1 MGFKFSV
8 CRQLLHLLQTKLYYN
23 QQCLA
28 LTTEAS
34 PTLCVHP
41 DIPEEHY
48 ILLYDVDSELTIVKV
63 LHIYPPG
70 QGQGHSWRR
79 QYDVHVTLPLL
90 QIPSHHHRS
99 QGLIYWILLP
109 QAAGI
114 SCNLQLSL
122 CHPSFRLCW
131 STLSS
136 VKHACITILLIS
148 TTIALCTLLNTSY
161 FMAWHYHHKP
171 ES

>member
-99 QGLIYWILLP
+99 QGLIYWTSLP
-109 QAAGI
+109 QAPDL
-114 SCNLQLSL
+114 LQFTINYVTLPCASACL
-122 CHPSFRLCW
+122 HCHHDTSGF
-131 STLSS
+131 
-136 VKHACITILLIS
+136 HNYCIREAFIKKNHFLID
-148 TTIALCTLLNTSY
+148 IRQ
-161 FMAWHYHHKP
+161 
-171 ES
+171 

>member
-63 LHIYPPG
+63 LHIYPTG

-90 QIPSHHHRS
+90 QIPS
-99 QGLIYWILLP
+99 QPGTDILDITATSSRDL
-109 QAAGI
+109 
-114 SCNLQLSL
+114 LQFTIKSMSPFL
-122 CHPSFRLCW
+122 
-131 STLSS
+131 STLLVHTVICQTCLHHDTSDFHNYCIMYSS
-136 VKHACITILLIS
+136 
-148 TTIALCTLLNTSY
+148 
-161 FMAWHYHHKP
+161 
-171 ES
+171 